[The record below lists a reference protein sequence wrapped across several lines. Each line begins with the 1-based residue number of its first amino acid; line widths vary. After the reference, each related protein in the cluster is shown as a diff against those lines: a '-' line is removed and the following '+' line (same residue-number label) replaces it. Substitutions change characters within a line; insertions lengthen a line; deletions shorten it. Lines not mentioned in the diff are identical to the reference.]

1 MRAVLTVIPPRLAIP
16 GTTSGASASASASRE
31 AGRANGRA
39 QDGIGRVWHLSRY
52 VNWSNTDNGV
62 GVLGLALIDQ
72 DGVVADFE
80 RGVLDAFRAAH
91 PGAPFIELADRRVFY
106 AREQYAEQFGSDWGR
121 AINAI
126 TRHAD
131 FYRNLPVIAGAPE
144 ALREMREA
152 GHEVF
157 LCTSPLTSSRWC
169 VPEKLA
175 WVENHLGASWLD
187 RIIIAKDKTLVGD
200 RLRQC
205 ILVDDRPV
213 IRGLA
218 DPPPWTH
225 VLFDAPYN
233 RNQAEQRPR
242 LSCWSDWRSALRPYL
257 DGH

>member
-1 MRAVLTVIPPRLAIP
+1 
-16 GTTSGASASASASRE
+16 
-31 AGRANGRA
+31 
-39 QDGIGRVWHLSRY
+39 
-52 VNWSNTDNGV
+52 V

-80 RGVLDAFRAAH
+80 RGVLDAFRAAN

-157 LCTSPLTSSRWC
+157 LCTSPLTGSRWC

-213 IRGLA
+213 IQGLA

-233 RNQAEQRPR
+233 QNQAEQRPR
-242 LSCWSDWRSALRPYL
+242 LSCWSDWRSALSPYL